1 MAGLQVPTFE
11 QAALAAALAYR
22 YTVGAALLVDW
33 LPKRTR
39 ILHLRLQTEDRY
51 VTVDADGDCYV
62 IKDRTE
68 PYTVFAHVTLLDL
81 VDGKVRYLVQHTLGE
96 ALYTWD
102 GAEIAL
108 TLNENSGLVPPAHVL
123 HCRVVDDL
131 PAK

>member
-1 MAGLQVPTFE
+1 MSGVQAPTFA

-22 YTVGAALLVDW
+22 YTVGEALLVDW

-39 ILHLRLQTEDRY
+39 VLHLRLQTEDLY

-62 IKDRTE
+62 IKDTNNPR
-68 PYTVFAHVTLLDL
+68 VQFAHVTLLDL
-81 VDGKVRYLVQHTLGE
+81 ADGKVRYLVEHTLGKAAYE
-96 ALYTWD
+96 WD
-102 GAEIAL
+102 GTEIVL
-108 TLNENSGLVPPAHVL
+108 TLDEGSGLVPPAHIL